1 MLVEKF
7 FFSQRDWSYGNGNN
21 GHMYG
26 VQVHTIQAELL
37 IKLSTL
43 LCIVT
48 KMTRD
53 DHDGYYL

>member
-1 MLVEKF
+1 MSTHARREKF
-7 FFSQRDWSYGNGNN
+7 FFPRGWSYGNGNN
-21 GHMYG
+21 GHMYE
-26 VQVHTIQAELL
+26 VQVHTIQVELL
-37 IKLSTL
+37 ILT